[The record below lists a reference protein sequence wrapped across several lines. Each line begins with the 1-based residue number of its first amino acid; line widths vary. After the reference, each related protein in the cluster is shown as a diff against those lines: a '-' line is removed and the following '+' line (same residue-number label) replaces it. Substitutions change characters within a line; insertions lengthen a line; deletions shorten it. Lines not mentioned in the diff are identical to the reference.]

1 MQTFEQ
7 IQAQIVDLQKQAET
21 MRKQAVSAAVK
32 EVKRLVNLYSLSI
45 ADLGLA
51 ASASTK
57 KAATALKAKA
67 TKAGKPAKAVKAV
80 RVAKKAAGDKR
91 AAVAPK
97 YRDNETG
104 QTWTG
109 RGKAPTWLATRLAAG
124 ATKEQF
130 KI

>member
-7 IQAQIVDLQKQAET
+7 IQQQILDLQKQAET
-21 MRKQAVSAAVK
+21 MRKQAMAAAIK
-32 EVKRLVNLYSLSI
+32 EVKRLVNLYSLGY
-45 ADLGLA
+45 ADIGITVGTPAKKGTA
-51 ASASTK
+51 APKAKTQKSVKATKGAK
-57 KAATALKAKA
+57 KAAT
-67 TKAGKPAKAVKAV
+67 
-80 RVAKKAAGDKR
+80 DKR

-109 RGKAPTWLATRLAAG
+109 RGKAPTWLATKIAAG
-124 ATKEQF
+124 ATKESF

>member
-7 IQAQIVDLQKQAET
+7 IQQQIVDLQKQADT
-21 MRKQAVSAAVK
+21 MRKQAMSAAIK
-32 EVKRLVNLYSLSI
+32 EVKRLVNLYSLGF
-45 ADLGLA
+45 ADIGITVGSPVKKGSA
-51 ASASTK
+51 APKAKKSTK
-57 KAATALKAKA
+57 
-67 TKAGKPAKAVKAV
+67 PVKAI
-80 RVAKKAAGDKR
+80 KKSPSDKR

-109 RGKAPTWLATRLAAG
+109 RGKAPTWLTAKMAAG
-124 ATKEQF
+124 ASKESF

>member
-7 IQAQIVDLQKQAET
+7 IQSQILDLQKQAEA

-32 EVKRLVNLYSLSI
+32 EIKRLVNLYSLGL

-51 ASASTK
+51 A
-57 KAATALKAKA
+57 TALKSKV
-67 TKAGKPAKAVKAV
+67 TKAVKPVKAAKA
-80 RVAKKAAGDKR
+80 AKKSSGDKR

-97 YRDNETG
+97 YRDNATG

-109 RGKAPTWLATRLAAG
+109 RGKPPTWLAAKLAAG

>member
-7 IQAQIVDLQKQAET
+7 IQQQILDLQKQADA
-21 MRKQAVSAAVK
+21 MRKQAMVAAIK
-32 EVKRLVNLYSLSI
+32 EVKRLVNLYSLGY
-45 ADLGLA
+45 ADIGITIGA
-51 ASASTK
+51 PVKKGGSTPKVKTQKSA
-57 KAATALKAKA
+57 
-67 TKAGKPAKAVKAV
+67 KPAK
-80 RVAKKAAGDKR
+80 VAKKSSSDKR

-109 RGKAPTWLATRLAAG
+109 RGKAPTWLANKMAAG
-124 ATKEQF
+124 ASKELF

>member
-7 IQAQIVDLQKQAET
+7 IQQQIVDLQKQAET

-32 EVKRLVNLYSLSI
+32 EVKRLINLYSLGL
-45 ADLGLA
+45 ADIGLA

-67 TKAGKPAKAVKAV
+67 TKDAKPTKTAKVT
-80 RVAKKAAGDKR
+80 KKASGDKR

-97 YRDNETG
+97 YRDNDSG

-109 RGKAPTWLATRLAAG
+109 RGKAPTWLAARLAAG
-124 ATKEQF
+124 ASKESF
-130 KI
+130 LIK

>member
-21 MRKQAVSAAVK
+21 LRKQAVAAAVK
-32 EVKRLVNLYSLSI
+32 EVKRLVALYSLGA
-45 ADLGLA
+45 ADIGLA
-51 ASASTK
+51 VSSLVKKSSGA
-57 KAATALKAKA
+57 KAAEGKAA
-67 TKAGKPAKAVKAV
+67 KPAKAAKA
-80 RVAKKAAGDKR
+80 AKSSKKAAGDKR

-109 RGKAPTWLATRLAAG
+109 RGKAPTWLAAKLAAG

>member
-7 IQAQIVDLQKQAET
+7 IQQQILDLQKQADA
-21 MRKQAVSAAVK
+21 MRKQAVVAAVK
-32 EVKRLVNLYSLSI
+32 EIKRLVNLYSLGY
-45 ADLGLA
+45 ADIGITVSSPA
-51 ASASTK
+51 KKNNTTKAKTSAKKDPASTK
-57 KAATALKAKA
+57 
-67 TKAGKPAKAVKAV
+67 
-80 RVAKKAAGDKR
+80 RIKKSLGDKR

-109 RGKAPTWLATRLAAG
+109 RGKPPTWLATKIAAG
-124 ATKEQF
+124 ASKESF

>member
-7 IQAQIVDLQKQAET
+7 IQQQIVDLQKQADA
-21 MRKQAVSAAVK
+21 MRKQAMAAAIK
-32 EVKRLVNLYSLSI
+32 EIKRLVSLYSLGY
-45 ADLGLA
+45 ADLGLVPQ
-51 ASASTK
+51 SAKGS
-57 KAATALKAKA
+57 AGAVKAK
-67 TKAGKPAKAVKAV
+67 TEKPAKA
-80 RVAKKAAGDKR
+80 KKGIKKSSTDKR

-109 RGKAPTWLATRLAAG
+109 RGKPPKWLAAKLAAG
-124 ATKEQF
+124 ATKESF

>member
-7 IQAQIVDLQKQAET
+7 IQQQIVNLQKQADT
-21 MRKQAVSAAVK
+21 MRKQAVSAAIK
-32 EVKRLVNLYSLSI
+32 EVKRLVNLYSLGL
-45 ADLGLA
+45 ADLGMGA
-51 ASASTK
+51 GSSAK
-57 KAATALKAKA
+57 KSATAPKSQKA
-67 TKAGKPAKAVKAV
+67 TKAAKPTKA
-80 RVAKKAAGDKR
+80 AKKPSGDKR

-109 RGKAPTWLATRLAAG
+109 RGKSPTWLAAKIAAG
-124 ATKEQF
+124 ASKESF

>member
-7 IQAQIVDLQKQAET
+7 IQQQILDLQKQAEA
-21 MRKQAVSAAVK
+21 MRKQAVAAAVK
-32 EVKRLVNLYSLSI
+32 EVKRLVNLYSLGY
-45 ADLGLA
+45 ADIGITVGT
-51 ASASTK
+51 SAK
-57 KAATALKAKA
+57 KRVPTPKAK
-67 TKAGKPAKAVKAV
+67 TQKSVKLG
-80 RVAKKAAGDKR
+80 RTAKKTSSDKR

-109 RGKAPTWLATRLAAG
+109 RGKAPTWLANKMAAG
-124 ATKEQF
+124 ASKESF

>member
-7 IQAQIVDLQKQAET
+7 IQQQIVDLQKQAET

-67 TKAGKPAKAVKAV
+67 TKAAKPAKAPKA
-80 RVAKKAAGDKR
+80 AKKSSGDKR

-97 YRDNETG
+97 YRDSDSG

-109 RGKAPTWLATRLAAG
+109 RGKAPTWLAAKLAAG